1 MRPIRMSQNPVRME
15 RVKREA
21 TILKQVSHPNIV
33 RLHDAFENSETLVIV
48 MELVRGKVRG
58 VGRKTM
64 DRSMMMFQW
73 D

>member
-33 RLHDAFENSETLVIV
+33 RLHDAFENRETLVIV
-48 MELVRGKVRG
+48 MELVRGKVHRFRWG
-58 VGRKTM
+58 G
-64 DRSMMMFQW
+64 
-73 D
+73 

>member
-33 RLHDAFENSETLVIV
+33 RLHDAFENCETLVIV

-58 VGRKTM
+58 V
-64 DRSMMMFQW
+64 DR
-73 D
+73 

>member
-33 RLHDAFENSETLVIV
+33 RLHDVYENEETLVIV
-48 MELVRGKVRG
+48 MELIRGKVRG
-58 VGRKTM
+58 HRSLNECGMM
-64 DRSMMMFQW
+64 DW
-73 D
+73 LD

>member
-33 RLHDAFENSETLVIV
+33 RLHDVFENHETLVIV
-48 MELVRGKVRG
+48 MELIRGKVR
-58 VGRKTM
+58 
-64 DRSMMMFQW
+64 F
-73 D
+73 